1 VSSAIAR
8 MSALPQFTTRIDD
21 LAIHLLHARS
31 PEPDAMSGARARGRW
46 WSEPARGGHFAAFE
60 QPAIFVD
67 EVRSAF
73 RVLRAQQ
80 ASAAGKS
87 DR

>member
-1 VSSAIAR
+1 MGTVTVPTACSVFPREIRRPSRRWAQQRFHNI
-8 MSALPQFTTRIDD
+8 Q
-21 LAIHLLHARS
+21 
-31 PEPDAMSGARARGRW
+31 W

-80 ASAAGKS
+80 ATTAGGS